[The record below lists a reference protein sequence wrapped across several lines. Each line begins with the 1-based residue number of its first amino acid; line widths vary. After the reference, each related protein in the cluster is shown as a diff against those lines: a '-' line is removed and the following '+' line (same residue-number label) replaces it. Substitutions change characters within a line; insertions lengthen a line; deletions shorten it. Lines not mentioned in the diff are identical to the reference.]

1 MSIENGNG
9 KGNLAISYLFP
20 ENEIKK
26 QVELEQKIKN
36 EIAEVLMRN
45 GIKKFYIADD
55 ELMNEYLKGQLE
67 NKVEK

>member
-20 ENEIKK
+20 EDGIKE

-55 ELMNEYLKGQLE
+55 ELMSEYLKGQLE

>member
-20 ENEIKK
+20 EDGIKE
-26 QVELEQKIKN
+26 QVKIEQKIKN
-36 EIAEVLMRN
+36 EIAEVLIKN